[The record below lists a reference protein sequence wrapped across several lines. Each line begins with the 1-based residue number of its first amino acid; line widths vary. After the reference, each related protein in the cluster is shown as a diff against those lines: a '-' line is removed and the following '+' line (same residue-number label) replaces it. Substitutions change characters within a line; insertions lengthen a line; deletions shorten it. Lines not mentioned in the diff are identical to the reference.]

1 MVAQAI
7 ASMFRETKTARY
19 GWIID
24 TDHLWEYGQPNEAGV
39 RGPHNI
45 PDDIAAELSSR
56 RTGRKF
62 RMYDA
67 YWNLVY
73 SGRII
78 TRDEPGSAIDFAP
91 LDDFGKPNAGCTEIW
106 YEDKNGHWVEL

>member
-1 MVAQAI
+1 MVTQALI
-7 ASMFRETKTARY
+7 SLFRETETRY

-24 TDHLWEYGQPNEAGV
+24 TDHLWTRGQRNEAGT
-39 RGPHNI
+39 RGPRNL

-56 RTGRKF
+56 RKGRKF

-67 YWNLVY
+67 DGELYY

-78 TRDEPGSAIDFAP
+78 TRDDSGSEDDFAP
-91 LDDFGKPNAGCTEIW
+91 LDEFGKPNAGCTEIR
-106 YEDKNGHWVEL
+106 YQDGNGNWLEL